1 MSLAD
6 TYEKIKPSIIAFTA
20 RYGIAQGLEDINNPE
35 LAFPPILGTGFIIN
49 ENGIIVT
56 NDHVA
61 KVLPGLFKPPY
72 APKGKIPCSVALL
85 KEVEEGLLHVR
96 LEILDIIRI
105 KEYTPG
111 GIYYGSEK
119 PDIAIV
125 VVKAKG
131 LPALELCDSMS
142 LKEGMEIATA
152 GFPMGTK
159 ALTAPGWLHQ
169 ITPTLQRGI
178 ISAVLPYQC
187 TFPHA
192 LAINVMAQG
201 GASGSPV
208 FFPENGKVIGIL
220 NCGLREF
227 YQLSKEGMFQDG
239 YAVPTNISH
248 VVPSNYIL
256 EFLNTAQKDTR
267 TKLPKDTK
275 TLDELI
281 METPRDFIND
291 PRKPHV
297 TITRIDI

>member
-6 TYEKIKPSIIAFTA
+6 TYEKIKQSIVAFTA
-20 RYGIAQGLEDINNPE
+20 KYGIAQGPEDINNPK
-35 LAFPPILGTGFIIN
+35 LAFPPIIGTGFIIN

-61 KVLPGLFKPPY
+61 KFLPGLPKPPY
-72 APKGKIPCSVALL
+72 APKGKIPCSVSLL
-85 KEVEEGLLHVR
+85 KKVEEGLLHAR
-96 LEILDIIRI
+96 FEILDIMRI
-105 KEYTPG
+105 KEYVPK
-111 GIYYGSEK
+111 GISYGSEK

-131 LPALELCDSMS
+131 LPELELCESMS
-142 LKEGMEIATA
+142 LREGMEIATA
-152 GFPMGTK
+152 GFPMGTQ
-159 ALTAPGWLHQ
+159 AFTAPGWLHQ

-187 TFPHA
+187 PSPHA

-208 FFPENGKVIGIL
+208 FLPENGKVIGIL

-227 YQLSKEGMFQDG
+227 YQLSEEDVPKAK

-256 EFLNTAQKDTR
+256 EFLKTVQKDPR
-267 TKLPKDTK
+267 AKLPKDTK
-275 TLDELI
+275 TFDELI
-281 METPRDFIND
+281 EETPREFVND
-291 PRKPHV
+291 PRKPRI
-297 TITRIDI
+297 TITRVDI